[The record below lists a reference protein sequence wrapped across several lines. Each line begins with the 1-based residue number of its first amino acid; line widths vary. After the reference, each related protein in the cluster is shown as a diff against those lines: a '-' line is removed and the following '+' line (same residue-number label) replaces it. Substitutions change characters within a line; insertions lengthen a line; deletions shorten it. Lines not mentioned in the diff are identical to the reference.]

1 MNYDEEMKW
10 LKDMVDGHGT
20 DISRLSENIN
30 TLMRVVAAQERRIRL
45 FEQKSHGKPNGEG
58 E

>member
-1 MNYDEEMKW
+1 MTYDEEMKF
-10 LKDMVDGHGT
+10 LRDMVDGHGT
-20 DISRLSENIN
+20 DIANLTDNVN

>member
-1 MNYDEEMKW
+1 MTYDEEMKW
-10 LKDMVDGHGT
+10 LKEVVDGHGT
-20 DISRLSENIN
+20 DITKLTENVN

-45 FEQKSHGKPNGEG
+45 FEQRSHGKPNGEG

>member
-1 MNYDEEMKW
+1 MSYDEEMKW
-10 LKDMVDGHGT
+10 LKEIVDGHGT
-20 DISRLSENIN
+20 EIEKLSDNIN

>member
-1 MNYDEEMKW
+1 MSYDEEMEW
-10 LKDMVDGHGT
+10 LKGIVDGHGT
-20 DISRLSENIN
+20 EIEKLSDNIN

>member
-1 MNYDEEMKW
+1 MKW
-10 LKDMVDGHGT
+10 LKEIVDGHGT
-20 DISRLSENIN
+20 EIEKLSDNIN

>member
-1 MNYDEEMKW
+1 MNYDEEMEW
-10 LKDMVDGHGT
+10 LKGIVDGHGT
-20 DISRLSENIN
+20 EIEKLSDNIN